1 MVFWRMK
8 MNIEDLCYLNKD
20 TTNLEEVA
28 ETINKMIYL
37 IIDLNSTV
45 KDIES
50 ELFKL
55 KYDL

>member
-1 MVFWRMK
+1 MD
-8 MNIEDLCYLNKD
+8 ILDLNYLNKD
-20 TTNLEEVA
+20 STNLEEVA
-28 ETINKMIYL
+28 ETINKMIYI

-50 ELFKL
+50 ELLKL

>member
-1 MVFWRMK
+1 MK